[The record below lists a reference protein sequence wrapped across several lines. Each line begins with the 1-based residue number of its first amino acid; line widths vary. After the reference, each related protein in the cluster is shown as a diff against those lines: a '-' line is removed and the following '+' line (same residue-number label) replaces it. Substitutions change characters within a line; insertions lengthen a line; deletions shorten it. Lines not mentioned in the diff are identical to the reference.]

1 MANPNPRTDH
11 LKHKLT
17 DKEASKG
24 GKRSGEVRARKKI
37 EKQNAKLVAQAIL
50 DEIVKDKKGDEFT
63 AREAMLKRVAGKAL
77 NNTDLSA
84 IRLLLDIAGE
94 TKETTVIVNNDVK
107 TVYVTKEDEEQA
119 NDFINSVIQK

>member
-11 LKHKLT
+11 LTHKLT
-17 DKEASKG
+17 DIEASKG

-63 AREAMLKRVAGKAL
+63 TRETMLKRVAIKAL
-77 NNTDLSA
+77 KNTDLSA